1 MKREFLQNFKIG
13 DTPLPKEIIDA
24 IMAENGN
31 DIEAAKKPFADY
43 DTIKTQLSEAQKTIK
58 GFEDQ
63 DIEGVRKSAKDWED
77 KYNKA
82 IEDHKAEMDNLAFDG
97 ELDAGIKKFNGKN
110 AKAIKALLDVETLKA
125 SKNRASDIDAAIEA
139 LTKAEDSGF
148 LFGAEQKVPPYA
160 GGTGKDPVTG
170 KYDAD
175 TAKIMRAAGLDPEK
189 D

>member
-1 MKREFLQNFKIG
+1 MKRDFLQNFKVG
-13 DTPLPKEIIDA
+13 DQPLPKEVIDA
-24 IMAENGN
+24 ILDENSR
-31 DIEAAKKPFADY
+31 DIGDAKKSFADY
-43 DTIKTQLSEAQKTIK
+43 ETIKTQLSEAQKTIK

-77 KYNKA
+77 KYNRA
-82 IEDHKAEMDNLAFDG
+82 IADHKAEMDDRDFND
-97 ELDAGIKKFNGKN
+97 EINESIKKFKGKN
-110 AKAIKALLDVETLKA
+110 PKAIKALLDTETLKA
-125 SKNRASDIDAAIEA
+125 SKNRANDINAAMEA

-148 LFGAEQKVPPYA
+148 LFGSEQTPPPYA

-175 TAKIMRAAGLDPEK
+175 TAKIMRAAGIDPEK